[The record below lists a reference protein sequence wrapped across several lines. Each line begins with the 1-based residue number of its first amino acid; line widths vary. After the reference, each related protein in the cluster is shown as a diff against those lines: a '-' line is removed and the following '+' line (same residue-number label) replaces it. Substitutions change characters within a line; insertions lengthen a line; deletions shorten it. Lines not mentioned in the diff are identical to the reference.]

1 MWTCARANS
10 GRCIR
15 SDGTSRTTPEGARE
29 LHLPLSTSTSA
40 LTPSGT
46 VLIRSAGDVSDLVN
60 SGTARGRHAKMIVVI
75 ALGGI
80 FLDAYDLSSLAY
92 GLPDI
97 TKQFGLSSTMAG
109 TVTASISVG
118 SLLGALVGGWLV
130 DRIGRYR
137 VFMANMLFFVAT
149 ALVCAVAQD
158 VWTLIAAR
166 FVMGIGVGMDIPV
179 AIAFLAEFSRLHGKG
194 SKGSRTAAWSP
205 AWYTAT
211 SGCYL
216 VIMLLYFLLPD
227 AQLGWL
233 WRFTVGFGAVPAL
246 LVLLLRRR
254 YMNESPTWAADQGD
268 LEGAAKI
275 LRHSY
280 GVDARVADD
289 APRTTSRPPR
299 TGLGAYARLFTPP
312 YRTRTIQS
320 VAVGLAETFGY
331 NAVAFGLPV
340 IIATLMTQGPLTTIA
355 SSFALNLVF
364 ALTGGLLGIR
374 WASTRGA
381 WPMMT
386 LGFAIQLVAITVLAL
401 IGDPSG
407 TAVVTAG
414 ILMLGAFMFAQGF
427 GPGAH
432 IMSYASLGFPTSM
445 RGVSIGFNQA
455 VLRLGSTLTLFFFP
469 ILSTGLGTHVYW
481 VILAAP
487 VLGLIA
493 LLSKR
498 WEPIGFDA
506 DAEERTR
513 SATAH
518 R

>member
-1 MWTCARANS
+1 MS
-10 GRCIR
+10 
-15 SDGTSRTTPEGARE
+15 
-29 LHLPLSTSTSA
+29 STSPPPASTSPETA
-40 LTPSGT
+40 SGT
-46 VLIRSAGDVSDLVN
+46 VLIRSAADVSDLVN
-60 SGTARGRHAKMIVVI
+60 SGTARGRHARMIVII

-109 TVTASISVG
+109 LVTASISVG
-118 SLLGALVGGWLV
+118 SLLGALLGGWLV

-137 VFMANMLFFVAT
+137 VFMANMLFFVVT
-149 ALVCAVAQD
+149 ALVSAVAQD
-158 VWTLIAAR
+158 VWTLTVAR

-179 AIAFLAEFSRLHGKG
+179 AIAFLAEFSRLRGKG

-205 AWYTAT
+205 AWYAAT

-216 VIMLLYFLLPD
+216 VIMLLYFVLPD

-246 LVLLLRRR
+246 VVLLLRRR

-268 LEGAAKI
+268 LAGAARI
-275 LRHSY
+275 LRQSY

-289 APRTTSRPPR
+289 VPAKAPRPPR
-299 TGLGAYARLFTPP
+299 PGLASYVRLFTPP

-320 VAVGLAETFGY
+320 VTVGIAETFGY
-331 NAVAFGLPV
+331 NAVAFGLPI

-374 WASTRGA
+374 WASTKGA

-386 LGFAIQLVAITVLAL
+386 LGFAIQLVAIAVLGL
-401 IGDPSG
+401 IGAPSG
-407 TAVVTAG
+407 TAVVTAA

-469 ILSTGLGTHVYW
+469 ILSSGLGTDVYW
-481 VILAAP
+481 VILGAP

-493 LLSKR
+493 LLVKR
-498 WEPIGFDA
+498 WEPVGFDA
-506 DAEERTR
+506 DAEDRARTATGTAAR
-513 SATAH
+513 S
-518 R
+518 

>member
-1 MWTCARANS
+1 MST
-10 GRCIR
+10 
-15 SDGTSRTTPEGARE
+15 TSPQ
-29 LHLPLSTSTSA
+29 STSTSPV
-40 LTPSGT
+40 TEPGP
-46 VLIRSAGDVSDLVN
+46 VLIRSAADVSDLVN

-97 TKQFGLSSTMAG
+97 TRQFGLSSTMAG

-179 AIAFLAEFSRLHGKG
+179 AIAFLAEFSRLRGKG

-275 LRHSY
+275 LRQSY

-289 APRTTSRPPR
+289 ATATTRPPR
-299 TGLGAYARLFTPP
+299 TGIGAYARLFTPP
-312 YRTRTIQS
+312 YRTRTFQS

-340 IIATLMTQGPLTTIA
+340 IIATLLTQGPLTTIA

-386 LGFAIQLVAITVLAL
+386 LGFAIQFVAITVLGL

-407 TAVVTAG
+407 TAFVTAG

-487 VLGLIA
+487 VLGLAA
-493 LLSKR
+493 LLAKR

-513 SATAH
+513 SGLTASKA
-518 R
+518 

>member
-1 MWTCARANS
+1 MS
-10 GRCIR
+10 
-15 SDGTSRTTPEGARE
+15 
-29 LHLPLSTSTSA
+29 STSPQPATTSSKTA
-40 LTPSGT
+40 SGT
-46 VLIRSAGDVSDLVN
+46 ALIRSAADVSDLVN
-60 SGTARGRHAKMIVVI
+60 SGTARGRHARMIVII

-97 TKQFGLSSTMAG
+97 TQQFGLSSSLAG
-109 TVTASISVG
+109 LVTASISIG

-137 VFMANMLFFVAT
+137 VFMANMLFFVVT

-158 VWTLIAAR
+158 TWTLIAAR

-179 AIAFLAEFSRLHGKG
+179 AIAFLAEFSRLRGKG

-205 AWYTAT
+205 AWYAAT

-246 LVLLLRRR
+246 VVLLLRRR

-268 LEGAAKI
+268 LEGAARI
-275 LRHSY
+275 LRESY
-280 GVDARVADD
+280 GVDARVADGVP
-289 APRTTSRPPR
+289 ARTPRSPRP
-299 TGLGAYARLFTPP
+299 GLSAYARLFTPP
-312 YRTRTIQS
+312 YRARTIQS
-320 VAVGLAETFGY
+320 VTVGVAETFGY
-331 NAVAFGLPV
+331 NAVAFGLPI
-340 IIATLMTQGPLTTIA
+340 IIATLMTQAPLTTIA

-386 LGFAIQLVAITVLAL
+386 LGFAIQLVAIVALGL
-401 IGDPSG
+401 IGKPSG
-407 TAVVTAG
+407 TGVVTAS

-469 ILSTGLGTHVYW
+469 ILSSGLGTDVYW

-493 LLSKR
+493 LLVKR
-498 WEPIGFDA
+498 WEPVGFDA
-506 DAEERTR
+506 DAEERAR
-513 SATAH
+513 VGAETA
-518 R
+518 RG

>member
-1 MWTCARANS
+1 MS
-10 GRCIR
+10 
-15 SDGTSRTTPEGARE
+15 STS
-29 LHLPLSTSTSA
+29 PLSTSTSA
-40 LTPSGT
+40 VTPSGT

-227 AQLGWL
+227 AQVGWL

-275 LRHSY
+275 LRQSY

-513 SATAH
+513 SGTVAVKAST
-518 R
+518 

>member
-1 MWTCARANS
+1 MST
-10 GRCIR
+10 
-15 SDGTSRTTPEGARE
+15 TSSLPTPPPADAA
-29 LHLPLSTSTSA
+29 PA
-40 LTPSGT
+40 AVP
-46 VLIRSAGDVSDLVN
+46 IRSAGDVSDLVN

-109 TVTASISVG
+109 VVTASISVG
-118 SLLGALVGGWLV
+118 SLIGALVGGWLV

-137 VFMANMLFFVAT
+137 VFMANMLFFVVT
-149 ALVCAVAQD
+149 ALVCALAQD
-158 VWTLIAAR
+158 AWTLIGAR

-179 AIAFLAEFSRLHGKG
+179 AIAFLAEFSRLRGKG

-205 AWYTAT
+205 AWYAAT

-216 VIMLLYFLLPD
+216 IIMALYFLLPD

-268 LEGAAKI
+268 LEGAARI
-275 LRHSY
+275 LRESY
-280 GVDARVADD
+280 GVEAYVPDDVKSSEEQPAR
-289 APRTTSRPPR
+289 RP
-299 TGLGAYARLFTPP
+299 GIGAYARLFRGP

-331 NAVAFGLPV
+331 NAVAFGLPI

-374 WASTRGA
+374 WASTKGA
-381 WPMMT
+381 WPMMS
-386 LGFAIQLVAITVLAL
+386 LGFAIQLVAITALAL
-401 IGDPSG
+401 IGQPSG

-469 ILSTGLGTHVYW
+469 ILSTGLGTGVYW
-481 VILAAP
+481 VILGAP
-487 VLGLIA
+487 VLGLVA
-493 LLSKR
+493 LLVKR
-498 WEPIGFDA
+498 WEPVGFDA
-506 DAEERTR
+506 DAEERKLSLR
-513 SATAH
+513 
-518 R
+518 

>member
-1 MWTCARANS
+1 MS
-10 GRCIR
+10 
-15 SDGTSRTTPEGARE
+15 
-29 LHLPLSTSTSA
+29 STSS
-40 LTPSGT
+40 LPSPTPAEAASGP
-46 VLIRSAGDVSDLVN
+46 VPIRSAADVSDLVN
-60 SGTARGRHAKMIVVI
+60 SGTARGKHARMIVII

-109 TVTASISVG
+109 VVTASISVG
-118 SLLGALVGGWLV
+118 SLIGALVGGWLV

-137 VFMANMLFFVAT
+137 VFMANMLFFVVT
-149 ALVCAVAQD
+149 ALVCSVAQD
-158 VWTLIAAR
+158 AWTLIGAR

-179 AIAFLAEFSRLHGKG
+179 AIAFLAEFSRLRGKG

-205 AWYTAT
+205 AWYAAT

-216 VIMLLYFLLPD
+216 VIMALYFLLPD
-227 AQLGWL
+227 AHLGWL
-233 WRFTVGFGAVPAL
+233 WRFTVGFGAIPAL
-246 LVLLLRRR
+246 VVLLLRRR

-268 LEGAAKI
+268 LEGAAGI
-275 LRHSY
+275 LRQSY
-280 GVDARVADD
+280 GVEAYVPDD
-289 APRTTSRPPR
+289 VQGKTERPQRP
-299 TGLGAYARLFTPP
+299 GLASYARLFKGP

-331 NAVAFGLPV
+331 NAVAFGLPI

-355 SSFALNLVF
+355 SSFTLNLVF

-374 WASTRGA
+374 WASTKGA
-381 WPMMT
+381 WPMMS

-401 IGDPSG
+401 IGQPSG

-469 ILSTGLGTHVYW
+469 ILSTGLGTGVYW
-481 VILAAP
+481 VILGAP

-493 LLSKR
+493 LLVKR
-498 WEPIGFDA
+498 WEPVGFDA
-506 DAEERTR
+506 DAEERELSLR
-513 SATAH
+513 ST
-518 R
+518 

>member
-1 MWTCARANS
+1 M
-10 GRCIR
+10 
-15 SDGTSRTTPEGARE
+15 
-29 LHLPLSTSTSA
+29 
-40 LTPSGT
+40 
-46 VLIRSAGDVSDLVN
+46 LIRSAADVSDLVN
-60 SGTARGRHAKMIVVI
+60 SGTARGRHARMIVII

-97 TKQFGLSSTMAG
+97 TKQFGLSSAMAG
-109 TVTASISVG
+109 LVTASISVG
-118 SLLGALVGGWLV
+118 SLLGALIGGWLV

-137 VFMANMLFFVAT
+137 VFMANMLFFVVT

-158 VWTLIAAR
+158 AWTLTAAR

-179 AIAFLAEFSRLHGKG
+179 AIAFLAEFSRLRGKG

-205 AWYTAT
+205 AWYAAT

-216 VIMLLYFLLPD
+216 IIMLLYFLLPD

-246 LVLLLRRR
+246 VVLLLRRR

-268 LEGAAKI
+268 LESAARI
-275 LRHSY
+275 LRESY

-289 APRTTSRPPR
+289 VPARAARPSRP
-299 TGLGAYARLFTPP
+299 GLSSYARLFTPP

-320 VAVGLAETFGY
+320 VTVGLAETFGY
-331 NAVAFGLPV
+331 NAVAFGLPI

-386 LGFAIQLVAITVLAL
+386 LGFAIQFVAITVLAL
-401 IGDPSG
+401 VGQPSG

-469 ILSTGLGTHVYW
+469 ILSSGLGTGVYW

-487 VLGLIA
+487 ALGLAA
-493 LLSKR
+493 LLVKR
-498 WEPIGFDA
+498 WEPVGFDA
-506 DAEERTR
+506 DAEERTLTG
-513 SATAH
+513 TAAAGS
-518 R
+518 

>member
-1 MWTCARANS
+1 MST
-10 GRCIR
+10 
-15 SDGTSRTTPEGARE
+15 TSSLPTPPPADAA
-29 LHLPLSTSTSA
+29 PTA
-40 LTPSGT
+40 VP
-46 VLIRSAGDVSDLVN
+46 IRSAGDVSDLVN

-109 TVTASISVG
+109 VVTASISVG
-118 SLLGALVGGWLV
+118 SLIGALVGGWLV

-137 VFMANMLFFVAT
+137 VFMANMLFFVVT
-149 ALVCAVAQD
+149 ALVCALAQD
-158 VWTLIAAR
+158 AWTLIGAR

-179 AIAFLAEFSRLHGKG
+179 AIAFLAEFSRLRGKG

-205 AWYTAT
+205 AWYAAT

-216 VIMLLYFLLPD
+216 VIMALYFLLPD

-268 LEGAAKI
+268 LEGAARI
-275 LRHSY
+275 LRESY
-280 GVDARVADD
+280 GVEAYVPDD
-289 APRTTSRPPR
+289 VRASEEQPPR
-299 TGLGAYARLFTPP
+299 RPGIGAYARLFTGP

-331 NAVAFGLPV
+331 NAVAFGLPI

-374 WASTRGA
+374 WASTKGA
-381 WPMMT
+381 WPMMS
-386 LGFAIQLVAITVLAL
+386 LGFAIQLVAITALAL
-401 IGDPSG
+401 IGQPSG

-469 ILSTGLGTHVYW
+469 ILSAGLGTGVYW
-481 VILAAP
+481 VILGAP
-487 VLGLIA
+487 VLGLVA
-493 LLSKR
+493 LLVKR
-498 WEPIGFDA
+498 WEPVGFDA
-506 DAEERTR
+506 DAEERELSLR
-513 SATAH
+513 
-518 R
+518 

>member
-1 MWTCARANS
+1 MST
-10 GRCIR
+10 
-15 SDGTSRTTPEGARE
+15 TSSLPTPPPADAA
-29 LHLPLSTSTSA
+29 PA
-40 LTPSGT
+40 AVP
-46 VLIRSAGDVSDLVN
+46 IRSAGDVSDLVN

-109 TVTASISVG
+109 VVTASISVG
-118 SLLGALVGGWLV
+118 SLIGALVGGWLV

-137 VFMANMLFFVAT
+137 VFMANMLFFVVT
-149 ALVCAVAQD
+149 ALVCALAQD
-158 VWTLIAAR
+158 AWTLIGAR

-179 AIAFLAEFSRLHGKG
+179 AIAFLAEFSRLRGKG

-205 AWYTAT
+205 AWYAAT

-216 VIMLLYFLLPD
+216 IIMALYFLLPD

-268 LEGAAKI
+268 LEGAARI
-275 LRHSY
+275 LRESY
-280 GVDARVADD
+280 GVEAYVPDD
-289 APRTTSRPPR
+289 AKASGEQPARRP
-299 TGLGAYARLFTPP
+299 GIGAYARLFKGP
-312 YRTRTIQS
+312 YRARTVQS

-331 NAVAFGLPV
+331 NAVAFGLPI

-374 WASTRGA
+374 WASTKGA
-381 WPMMT
+381 WPMMS
-386 LGFAIQLVAITVLAL
+386 LGFAIQLVAITALAL
-401 IGDPSG
+401 IGQPSG

-469 ILSTGLGTHVYW
+469 ILSTGLGTGVYW
-481 VILAAP
+481 VILGAP
-487 VLGLIA
+487 VLGLVA
-493 LLSKR
+493 LLVKR
-498 WEPIGFDA
+498 WEPVGFDA
-506 DAEERTR
+506 DAEERELSLR
-513 SATAH
+513 
-518 R
+518 

>member
-1 MWTCARANS
+1 MS
-10 GRCIR
+10 
-15 SDGTSRTTPEGARE
+15 STS
-29 LHLPLSTSTSA
+29 PLSVTTSKATA
-40 LTPSGT
+40 SGT
-46 VLIRSAGDVSDLVN
+46 ALIRSAADVSDLVN
-60 SGTARGRHAKMIVVI
+60 SGTARSRHAKMIVVI

-97 TKQFGLSSTMAG
+97 TAQFGLSSTMAG

-137 VFMANMLFFVAT
+137 VFMANMLFFVVT

-158 VWTLIAAR
+158 VWTLIGAR

-179 AIAFLAEFSRLHGKG
+179 AIAFLAEFSRLRGKG

-216 VIMLLYFLLPD
+216 VIMVLYFLLPH

-233 WRFTVGFGAVPAL
+233 WRFTVGFGAIPAL
-246 LVLLLRRR
+246 LVLVLRRR
-254 YMNESPTWAADQGD
+254 YMNESPTWAAEQGD
-268 LEGAAKI
+268 LEGAARI
-275 LRHSY
+275 LRASY

-289 APRTTSRPPR
+289 ARVPAARPHRP
-299 TGLGAYARLFTPP
+299 GLASYARLFTPP
-312 YRTRTIQS
+312 YRTRTLQS
-320 VAVGLAETFGY
+320 VAVGIAETFGY
-331 NAVAFGLPV
+331 NAVAFGLPI

-381 WPMMT
+381 WPMMS
-386 LGFAIQLVAITVLAL
+386 LGFAIQLVAITALAC
-401 IGDPSG
+401 IGRPSG

-469 ILSTGLGTHVYW
+469 VLSSGLGTGVYW

-487 VLGLIA
+487 VLGLTA
-493 LLSKR
+493 LLVKR

-506 DAEERTR
+506 DAEERAR
-513 SATAH
+513 REAAG
-518 R
+518 

>member
-1 MWTCARANS
+1 MS
-10 GRCIR
+10 
-15 SDGTSRTTPEGARE
+15 STS
-29 LHLPLSTSTSA
+29 PLSTSTSA
-40 LTPSGT
+40 VTPSGT

-227 AQLGWL
+227 AQVGWL

-275 LRHSY
+275 LRQSY

-355 SSFALNLVF
+355 SSFTLNLVF

-513 SATAH
+513 SGTVAVKASTPGATAPTH

>member
-1 MWTCARANS
+1 MS
-10 GRCIR
+10 F
-15 SDGTSRTTPEGARE
+15 TSP
-29 LHLPLSTSTSA
+29 LPASPPQETA
-40 LTPSGT
+40 SGT
-46 VLIRSAGDVSDLVN
+46 VLIRTAADVSDLVN
-60 SGTARGRHAKMIVVI
+60 SGTARGRHAKMIVII

-97 TKQFGLSSTMAG
+97 TKQFGLSSTAAG
-109 TVTASISVG
+109 LVTASISVG
-118 SLLGALVGGWLV
+118 SLVGALLGGWLV

-137 VFMANMLFFVAT
+137 VFMANMLFFVVT

-158 VWTLIAAR
+158 AWTLIFAR

-179 AIAFLAEFSRLHGKG
+179 AIAFLAEFSRLRGKG

-205 AWYTAT
+205 AWYAAT

-233 WRFTVGFGAVPAL
+233 WRFTVGFGAVPAVI
-246 LVLLLRRR
+246 VLLLRRR

-268 LEGAAKI
+268 LESAARI
-275 LRHSY
+275 LRESY
-280 GVDARVADD
+280 GVDARVADGVPAK
-289 APRTTSRPPR
+289 APRPPR
-299 TGLGAYARLFTPP
+299 PGLASYARLFSPP
-312 YRTRTIQS
+312 YRARTIQS
-320 VAVGLAETFGY
+320 VTVGVAETFGY
-331 NAVAFGLPV
+331 NAVAFGLPI
-340 IIATLMTQGPLTTIA
+340 IIATLMTQGPLTTIV
-355 SSFALNLVF
+355 SSFTLNLVF

-374 WASTRGA
+374 WAATRGA

-386 LGFAIQLVAITVLAL
+386 LGFAIQFVAIAVLGF
-401 IGDPSG
+401 IGEPSG

-469 ILSTGLGTHVYW
+469 VLSSGLGTDLYW
-481 VILAAP
+481 VILIAP

-493 LLSKR
+493 LLVKR
-498 WEPIGFDA
+498 WEPVGFDA
-506 DAEERTR
+506 DAEERAR
-513 SATAH
+513 LDAEASGG
-518 R
+518 